1 MNRPSFLMCPPEY
14 YGIEYEINPWMHRQ
28 IQPDR
33 EKASGQWSELKEILE
48 TKLDAIVKLIAAQP
62 GLPDMVFTA
71 NAGYVEGKLFIPSRF
86 RYRARQG
93 EEPWFREWFAVQGY
107 AIRELPG
114 EWLFEGFGDAL
125 PWEGRIFA
133 GYRFRSDIQSHTALG
148 RLLDREVL
156 SLELTDSR
164 FYHLDTCL
172 CPLSGGEVIYF
183 PGAFDDYGLSA
194 LRGMVG
200 EERLIAVSEAEA
212 LRFCCNAVQVGRQV
226 VINADSPELV
236 GCLRSRGY
244 EVFEC
249 DLSEFLKSGGAAR
262 CLVCRLSLKP

>member
-28 IQPDR
+28 VQPDR
-33 EKASGQWSELKEILE
+33 ELARRQWQALKELLE
-48 TKLDAIVKLIAAQP
+48 TKLDAVVELIAPQS

-71 NAGYVEGKLFIPSRF
+71 NAGYVEEGQFIPSRF
-86 RYRARQG
+86 RFRARQG
-93 EEPWFREWFAVQGY
+93 EEPWYREWFADRGF

-114 EWLFEGFGDAL
+114 EWVFEGFGDAL
-125 PWEGRIFA
+125 PWQERILA

-148 RLLDREVL
+148 KLLDREVL
-156 SLELTDSR
+156 SLELIDSR

-172 CPLSGGEVIYF
+172 CPLTGGEALYF
-183 PGAFDDYGLSA
+183 PGAFDDYACSA
-194 LRGMVG
+194 LRGLVG
-200 EERLIAVSEAEA
+200 EERLIAVSEVEA
-212 LRFCCNAVQVGRQV
+212 LRFCCNAVQVGKR
-226 VINADSPELV
+226 IIMNTGGPELA
-236 GCLRSRGY
+236 GRLRSRGY

-262 CLVCRLSLKP
+262 CLVCRLT